1 MKRIGIAASRI
12 SKGSLRFYNLY
23 VVLISFLFSLL
34 LFVVAGL
41 SVFLAIG
48 IVSFFGHETMT
59 EELRNNWATIMSLC
73 AKALGLAVIIFNFI
87 ALAIN
92 LKWTRNKN

>member
-1 MKRIGIAASRI
+1 MKRIGFFASRV
-12 SKGSLRFYNLY
+12 SKGSLRHYNLY

-34 LFVVAGL
+34 LFVLAGF

-59 EELRNNWATIMSLC
+59 EDLRNNWSTIMTLC
-73 AKALGLAVIIFNFI
+73 AEALGLAVIIFNVV
-87 ALAIN
+87 AMAIN
-92 LKWTRNKN
+92 LKFTRNKD

>member
-12 SKGSLRFYNLY
+12 SKGSLKFYNLY

-34 LFVVAGL
+34 LFVIAGL

-59 EELRNNWATIMSLC
+59 EELRSHWTTIMSICL
-73 AKALGLAVIIFNFI
+73 KALGLAVIVFNI
-87 ALAIN
+87 VALAIN
-92 LKWTRNKN
+92 LKLSRNKS

>member
-73 AKALGLAVIIFNFI
+73 AKALGLAVVIFNII

>member
-12 SKGSLRFYNLY
+12 SKGSTRLYNLY

-34 LFVVAGL
+34 LFLIAGL
-41 SVFLAIG
+41 SVFMAIG
-48 IVSFFGHETMT
+48 IVAFFGHETMT
-59 EELRNNWATIMSLC
+59 EDLRNNWTTIMSIC
-73 AKALGLAVIIFNFI
+73 AKALGLAVVVFNII

-92 LKWTRNKN
+92 LKLTRNKN